1 MNIQSIIMVFVLFAI
16 FEFIKDKVLKYI
28 EDTKALITLQ
38 KDNIIS
44 EQAKVINQ
52 QKELNTN
59 LKMSTVNFDETK
71 KVLMSMIDEYISFV
85 FRNEIDMPHNIR
97 NKEKPTSWEGVYV
110 IPSSELQQKHY
121 DDLKTIVREHMS
133 ESFMDRLRVFY
144 KDSYI
149 SKYIDQYIYT
159 EYNRRL
165 RITMETAR
173 EFRDLCNKNIR
184 EYQKEMEEAEKKSRF
199 NKHEKINRLLKVFGF
214 QEVLPTNDDQAEKA
228 TPLEE
233 IDTMKLYKHR
243 YLLNKRYYDSLAKNV
258 KDTDDVLVDY
268 DKLKYGPDD
277 KFVTFMSKEYNWNK
291 LSTKPEEIE
300 KYKLEIAEVCMK
312 HGLNPIQI
320 GLFGEHDKAGPYQ
333 YEDETGAIVSMTK
346 HRLNPIFYTEEF
358 YAKGFHS
365 IAEAIHEEGFE
376 IFI

>member
-1 MNIQSIIMVFVLFAI
+1 MDIQSIIMVFVLFAV

-28 EDTKALITLQ
+28 EDTKTLITLQ

-71 KVLMSMIDEYISFV
+71 KVLMSMIDEYISFI

-149 SKYIDQYIYT
+149 SKFIDQYIYT

-184 EYQKEMEEAEKKSRF
+184 EYQKEMEEADKKSRF
-199 NKHEKINRLLKVFGF
+199 NKHEK
-214 QEVLPTNDDQAEKA
+214 
-228 TPLEE
+228 
-233 IDTMKLYKHR
+233 
-243 YLLNKRYYDSLAKNV
+243 NKQITKGIRISR
-258 KDTDDVLVDY
+258 
-268 DKLKYGPDD
+268 
-277 KFVTFMSKEYNWNK
+277 
-291 LSTKPEEIE
+291 STT
-300 KYKLEIAEVCMK
+300 
-312 HGLNPIQI
+312 
-320 GLFGEHDKAGPYQ
+320 
-333 YEDETGAIVSMTK
+333 YE
-346 HRLNPIFYTEEF
+346 
-358 YAKGFHS
+358 
-365 IAEAIHEEGFE
+365 
-376 IFI
+376 

>member
-1 MNIQSIIMVFVLFAI
+1 MDIQSIIMVFVLFAV

-71 KVLMSMIDEYISFV
+71 KVLMSMIDEYISFI

-149 SKYIDQYIYT
+149 SKFIDQYIYT

-184 EYQKEMEEAEKKSRF
+184 EYQKEMEEADKKSRF

-214 QEVLPTNDDQAEKA
+214 QEVLPTSDDQAEKA

-233 IDTMKLYKHR
+233 IDTMKL
-243 YLLNKRYYDSLAKNV
+243 
-258 KDTDDVLVDY
+258 
-268 DKLKYGPDD
+268 
-277 KFVTFMSKEYNWNK
+277 
-291 LSTKPEEIE
+291 
-300 KYKLEIAEVCMK
+300 
-312 HGLNPIQI
+312 
-320 GLFGEHDKAGPYQ
+320 
-333 YEDETGAIVSMTK
+333 
-346 HRLNPIFYTEEF
+346 
-358 YAKGFHS
+358 
-365 IAEAIHEEGFE
+365 
-376 IFI
+376 